1 MPNLNSGSIALNIF
15 NSIAPLSSNISGLLV
30 TIVDQNRYF
39 VENLTGDSIGNSI
52 AEQYQLPI
60 SDMATSQVLKLMAVQ
75 DTGVKTVTIGD
86 LSTDNANLMEMAKQF
101 EQKAMFE
108 IKSLQKGVRYYKARG

>member
-39 VENLTGDSIGNSI
+39 VENLTGDTIGNSI

-60 SDMATSQVLKLMAVQ
+60 SDMATSQVLKLIAVQ

>member
-1 MPNLNSGSIALNIF
+1 MPVVNSGSLALNIF

>member
-1 MPNLNSGSIALNIF
+1 MPNLNNGSIALNIF

-39 VENLTGDSIGNSI
+39 VENLTGDTIGNSI